1 MGFCRLEKSDF
12 MAHYFEYDENLKSEE
27 KEINIVINEDKFKF
41 ITDNGVFSKRGLDKG
56 TSLLLKTLEL
66 NNIKGD
72 ILDFGCGY
80 GPIGIYLKKKLNV
93 NVTMLDINEKS
104 VNLAKKNALLNKV
117 DVDVILSDKYK
128 KVSKKFDFI
137 ISNPPIRVGKKIL
150 YEILFDA
157 KNYLKE
163 NGELWIVV
171 NKNQGAKTLVRDLE
185 KEYKVEVKEKNN
197 GFYIICASKLLTS

>member
-1 MGFCRLEKSDF
+1 

-27 KEINIVINEDKFKF
+27 KEIEIVINNEKFKF

-66 NNIKGD
+66 DKIKGD
-72 ILDFGCGY
+72 VLDFGCGY
-80 GPIGIYLKKKLNV
+80 GPIGIYLKKKLNI
-93 NVTMLDINEKS
+93 NMTMLDINKRSLE
-104 VNLAKKNALLNKV
+104 LAKKNAKLNKLDIEFV
-117 DVDVILSDKYK
+117 LSDKYEKINK
-128 KVSKKFDFI
+128 KYDYI

-163 NGELWIVV
+163 NGELWLVI
-171 NKNQGAKTLVRDLE
+171 NKNQGAKTIVRDLE
-185 KEYKVEVKEKNN
+185 KEYKVEVKNKNN
-197 GFYIICASKLLTS
+197 GFYIICASNILTY